1 MFSALTDITNIN
13 KNIIFV
19 SSSGR
24 TQDRVPDLVRVRMQH
39 DHSRCRTSRPR
50 QGQHLVQES
59 PEEDLRSGQLQDGPR
74 SGGVPREVD
83 GLDDRKAVWSLRP
96 AAPASLPA
104 HHTTRAPPDAEG
116 GVQGG
121 PEGGLPPGARQPAQG
136 EAADAAQVVY
146 EEGGQLEANLLGDLP
161 PTDDS
166 KR

>member
-1 MFSALTDITNIN
+1 M
-13 KNIIFV
+13 V
-19 SSSGR
+19 STIEKPSE
-24 TQDRVPDLVRVRMQH
+24 VCDLQPQR
-39 DHSRCRTSRPR
+39 
-50 QGQHLVQES
+50 
-59 PEEDLRSGQLQDGPR
+59 
-74 SGGVPREVD
+74 
-83 GLDDRKAVWSLRP
+83 
-96 AAPASLPA
+96 

-166 KR
+166 NR